1 MDLQKTSAIAALVVG
16 LLVLVLSV
24 ALIGT
29 PLTDVGML
37 STVLVLVL
45 LGVVGLVLNRRQTA

>member
-24 ALIGT
+24 GLIDT
-29 PLTDVGML
+29 PLTDIGML
-37 STVLVLVL
+37 STVLVFVL
-45 LGVVGLVLNRRQTA
+45 LGVVGLALNRRQTV